1 MCPKELKYT
10 KSHKWIKIDRNNV
23 LIGLT
28 DFAIAKVGEIIFVRL
43 PVKGDK
49 ITVDKS
55 FGEFESTK
63 AVFELFSPVTG
74 TVLEINEEV
83 VKSPEIITKDPYGK
97 GWLVKA
103 KLENPTEVSLLLN
116 SDEYTAFTTGGQ

>member
-1 MCPKELKYT
+1 M
-10 KSHKWIKIDRNNV
+10 
-23 LIGLT
+23 
-28 DFAIAKVGEIIFVRL
+28 
-43 PVKGDK
+43 
-49 ITVDKS
+49 
-55 FGEFESTK
+55 
-63 AVFELFSPVTG
+63 
-74 TVLEINEEV
+74 

>member
-10 KSHKWIKIDRNNV
+10 KSHKWIKIEGSNAI
-23 LIGLT
+23 IGLT
-28 DFAIAKVGEIIFVRL
+28 DFAIVQVGEIIFIRL
-43 PVKGDK
+43 PVKEDK
-49 ITVDKS
+49 ITFDKS